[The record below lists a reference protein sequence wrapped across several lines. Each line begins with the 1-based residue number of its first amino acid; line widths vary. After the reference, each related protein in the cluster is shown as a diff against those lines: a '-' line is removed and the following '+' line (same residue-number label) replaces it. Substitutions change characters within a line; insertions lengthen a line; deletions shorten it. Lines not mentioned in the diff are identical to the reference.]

1 MALEIAQTTPTANAI
16 AAIVASAYSRGSVV
30 HAEFLRR
37 SFNQVYGLRFA
48 NGERVIARL
57 ASERPRG
64 LPNLEYEAALLDHLH
79 AQGLQVSRCLRTASG
94 AVSIPVALPEGDRAL
109 ALFEHLDGSFT
120 GPEPEEAM
128 AFGEGLARLH
138 EAAASFRGPESYY
151 RHDLSHLI
159 DAPLKGLLKAP
170 TMTDEL
176 RERYAE
182 LAARLRA
189 KIGSIEG
196 LTEVACHGD
205 AHGSNNFITRDT
217 HGKLSVSFFDFDD
230 AAPGYLA
237 YELAVYPWA
246 LHPRSY
252 EQDMP
257 ASALTRWRSQ
267 LDGYA
272 KVRTISDVDLQAI
285 PLFIAVRQL
294 WICGEYAG
302 RVPVWGSQAMPSS
315 YLQKQLKL
323 FDRLASLS
331 VP

>member
-1 MALEIAQTTPTANAI
+1 MA
-16 AAIVASAYSRGSVV
+16 

-48 NGERVIARL
+48 NGVRVIARL

-64 LPNLEYEAALLDHLH
+64 QPNLEYEAALLDHLH
-79 AQGLQVSRCLRTASG
+79 AQGLFVSRCLRTARG
-94 AVSIPVALPEGDRAL
+94 AVSIPVELPEGTRAL

-138 EAAASFRGPESYY
+138 EAAASFIGPESFY
-151 RHDLSHLI
+151 RHDPSHLI
-159 DAPLKGLLKAP
+159 DTPLQGLLRAP

-176 RERYAE
+176 REAYVALAE
-182 LAARLRA
+182 RLRA
-189 KIGSIEG
+189 KVNHIEG
-196 LTEVACHGD
+196 LTQVVCHGD
-205 AHGSNNFITRDT
+205 AHGSNNFIMRDAN
-217 HGKLSVSFFDFDD
+217 GMPKVSFFDFDD
-230 AAPGYLA
+230 AAPGFLA

-246 LHPRSY
+246 LHPRSH

-257 ASALTRWRSQ
+257 ETALKRWRSQ

-272 KVRTISDVDLQAI
+272 KVHTISDVDQQAI
-285 PLFIAVRQL
+285 PLFMAVRQL

-302 RVPVWGSQAMPSS
+302 RVPVWGSQAMPTS
-315 YLQKQLKL
+315 YLQRQLTL
-323 FDRLASLS
+323 FERLESL
-331 VP
+331 PLP